1 MVAVRRFIEEVWQ
14 KMSGMDS
21 DGGNWVEG
29 FQDGVYSSPVSDP
42 PPLNWSDLIVR
53 IMKEDRYGEE
63 DIQARGDCFEA
74 ASG

>member
-1 MVAVRRFIEEVWQ
+1 MW
-14 KMSGMDS
+14 S
-21 DGGNWVEG
+21 DRIIVFAPFLDDYLSFLEGVE
-29 FQDGVYSSPVSDP
+29 YLPVEKLIPEPGDP